1 MTAETQSLFELIR
14 REGLIVI
21 AIAALAWQVYWLTTS
36 SQGQD
41 EFWREEMTKYRD
53 MITAMEMKNTETR
66 VQTVAKVQEMS
77 DRIQTMFRIVADM
90 EEECQIF
97 DARKQEH
104 AKAVEELR
112 RKSEEMGE
120 PR

>member
-41 EFWREEMTKYRD
+41 QFWREEMTKYRD
-53 MITAMEMKNTETR
+53 MINAMEMKNTETR

-97 DARKQEH
+97 DARKEEH